1 MTSVLKGFRDFAF
14 KGDLITAAIGLVMAL
29 ATFELIQAI
38 VGGLLTPL
46 IAAIIG
52 EPSFY
57 SLTFTIGDAEFAYGV
72 VINEAI
78 VFLGTA
84 AVVYFLVVVPYR
96 HYQDRRGAPTETR
109 PCPECTSSIS
119 IAAKRCPHCTSSVAP
134 PAPTA

>member
-38 VGGLLTPL
+38 VEGLLTPL
-46 IAAIIG
+46 IALIVG
-52 EPSFY
+52 DENFFE
-57 SLTFTIGDAEFAYGV
+57 LTFTIGDTSFFYGA
-72 VINEAI
+72 VISAAI
-78 VFLGTA
+78 TFVGTA
-84 AVVYFLVVVPYR
+84 AAVYFLVVTPYKA
-96 HYQDRRGAPTETR
+96 YQDRRGAPVETR

-119 IAAKRCPHCTSSVAP
+119 VAAKRCPNCTSSVAP